1 VKHPEIRAQLSAYLE
16 RDLGPDERSQIETHL
31 ESCAACGS
39 ELRELRATVSL
50 LRGLPEP
57 GHPPGLAESVMAR
70 AAREAQRPAR
80 VIQLVRRTAEPR
92 FAAALAAGVAGL
104 FFLVDGSDPGGS
116 TAPTATAPIG
126 LFAHST
132 MLPSQPAAARV
143 ASAAPREARSARSFG
158 IVLGDSDA
166 PRASALR
173 PARTRV
179 MSSATPRGAYDQYA
193 RRARIEEVAR
203 LLRGAGH
210 PYSDSLASHFEE
222 PSTVAMADW
231 HPR

>member
-16 RDLGPDERSQIETHL
+16 RDLGPEERTQIDTHL
-31 ESCAACGS
+31 ESCVACGS

-50 LRGLPEP
+50 LRRLPEP
-57 GHPPGLAESVMAR
+57 GHPPGLADAVMAR
-70 AAREAQRPAR
+70 AAQRPAR
-80 VIQLVRRTAEPR
+80 VIQLVRRAAEPR
-92 FAAALAAGVAGL
+92 FAAALAAGIAGL
-104 FFLVDGSDPGGS
+104 VFLVDGSDPGRS

-132 MLPSQPAAARV
+132 TLPSQPAAARV

-166 PRASALR
+166 PRASAVR
-173 PARTRV
+173 PVRARV